1 MELKITK
8 NTLVFVVAAAI
19 LSFLSA
25 LISWFMMSEFALART
40 LAAIFWLLTAFLYFE
55 VYSKQLTM
63 RRN

>member
-25 LISWFMMSEFALART
+25 LISWLMMSEFALART